1 MLGSL
6 ARTCSR
12 AHVEAD
18 DDCVG
23 RGGQRYVGLGH
34 ATHGRVDDLNLDL
47 GLVHL
52 LERVAQRFDG
62 ALNVGLH
69 DQVELGRA
77 LFDAVEEV
85 VEAHMALG
93 LLFLQA
99 GTHRTLFSEFAG
111 IALVFEHAELVAR
124 GRNARQAQNLN
135 GVGRRSLL
143 GMIAVR
149 IDKRADATVALASD
163 NGIARLERAALHEH
177 GSHRAAALVEV
188 RFDNEA
194 RSQSVGVGLELKDVS
209 LKDDGLEQVVDAEL
223 LLRGNVHEHVGAAP
237 LFGDNSMLDEF
248 LTHAVGLR
256 AGLIDLVH
264 GNHNRHVCG
273 LSVVDS
279 LDSLGHN
286 AVVGGNHQNDD
297 VGHLGAASTHGGKC
311 LVARRVD
318 EGDLATIDV
327 DDRST
332 DVLRNA
338 ASLTRRDAG
347 VSNGVEQRRFAVVDV
362 AHNGNHGRTRLE
374 VFFLVVVHDGEFL
387 FRRHDA
393 HLAAHVVGDEF
404 DELVAHG
411 LGDGK
416 GLAEQEQALD
426 HVARG
431 NAEQVGEFAHGGT
444 LHDLDD
450 ILVEHQAGIDTAL
463 HCLLGNALA
472 LSGLTLFLALL
483 TTAFAFV
490 IRRGSNG
497 GTRFGEHLVTL
508 HLLGLNG
515 HLGIT
520 VFAVVGKLGNVGLEM
535 VASALASALGILLI
549 ARSGIVVAR
558 RTGCLLGGKTVLL
571 GLDLRKQRV
580 EGRLAWR
587 GGRSG
592 LRATLSGGFRGRLFR
607 TAVRQG
613 LGNSLLL
620 GDFGS
625 EFRGARVLRGLLAT
639 MLSGGLLLLDL
650 AGQARKARIHRRRG
664 RALGLLGGSGRS
676 GSFALCC
683 GIMLATRALLGAKL
697 TLALDGGTTRAL
709 LFGLLLVGGSLF
721 GLGLCGRFGIH
732 ARSCFGAELGSECLT
747 DFFYVGLGKDA
758 CVALRGDLEILDARE
773 QHLAVH
779 AEFLRQL
786 MNSHAGHMVLLV
798 SSPAMLFA
806 VGMDAAEAASRTC
819 MVAARGAV
827 FGDICA
833 EFALFNVL
841 FLVEQEV
848 FFVHGRRSV
857 EACRFDVNVPAGQAR
872 GEAGILALLANGERE
887 LIVGDDDGGVVFI
900 LVDNDAVHASR
911 AQGLSDVLRGIFVP
925 LNDVDALVAKLFDNH
940 AHARALGANAR
951 ANRVEVGLAAC
962 DGDFGAGAGLTGDG
976 FDFDH
981 AVINLGHFELEK
993 ATDEIG
999 MRTRHDDGGTRRFAT
1014 GTGLEGVG
1022 VAHIDDEYLDALVV
1036 AIVLAHRAF
1045 VALVGVALLVVMR
1058 KLGLDAIA
1066 NLHDGEVGRS
1076 LKHGGGHD
1084 IAHAVAELFV
1094 NALTARFANHGGDN
1108 AFCILSSDAAHAFG
1122 GDVAL
1127 FELGVFAS
1135 LLVRLANRN
1144 ELVDIDLARSAVD
1157 GDASVP
1163 LKVKNVLVAL
1173 GKRRLKTL
1181 DKIELVDLLLVRQDL
1196 QGLHKLGC
1204 HCLPSSSQ

>member
-1 MLGSL
+1 M
-6 ARTCSR
+6 
-12 AHVEAD
+12 D
-18 DDCVG
+18 
-23 RGGQRYVGLGH
+23 
-34 ATHGRVDDLNLDL
+34 LDL

-62 ALNVGLH
+62 TLNVGLD

-77 LFDAVEEV
+77 LFDAIEEV

-93 LLFLQA
+93 LLLLQA
-99 GTHRTLFSEFAG
+99 GTHRTLFSELAG

-124 GRNARQAQNLN
+124 GGNARQAQNLN
-135 GVGRRSLL
+135 RVGRRSLL
-143 GMIAVR
+143 GMVAMRV
-149 IDKRADATVALASD
+149 DKRADATVALASD

-177 GSHRAAALVEV
+177 GSHRAATLVEV

-194 RSQSVGVGLELKDVS
+194 GGQSIGVSLELKNVS
-209 LKDDGLEQVVDAEL
+209 LKDDGLKQIVDAKL

-237 LFGDNSMLDEF
+237 LFGDDAMLDE
-248 LTHAVGLR
+248 LLAHAVGLR
-256 AGLIDLVH
+256 AGLVDLVH
-264 GNHNRHVCG
+264 GNHDRHVCG
-273 LSVVDS
+273 LRVVDS
-279 LDSLGHN
+279 LNRLGHN

-347 VSNGVEQRRFAVVDV
+347 VANGVEQRRFAMVDV
-362 AHNGNHGRTRLE
+362 THNGNHGRTRLE

-393 HLAAHVVGDEF
+393 HLAAHIVGDEL
-404 DELVAHG
+404 DKLVAHG

-431 NAEQVGEFAHGGT
+431 NAEQIGEFAHSGT

-450 ILVEHQAGIDTAL
+450 ILVEHQAGIDATL

-472 LSGLTLFLALL
+472 LSGLTLFLTLL

-490 IRRGSNG
+490 IRCGSNG
-497 GTRFGEHLVTL
+497 GTRFGEHLVAL

-520 VFAVVGKLGNVGLEM
+520 IFAVVGKLGNIGLEM
-535 VASALASALGILLI
+535 VASTLASALGILLI

-558 RTGCLLGGKTVLL
+558 RTGCLLGGKAVLL

-580 EGRLAWR
+580 EGRLARR

-592 LRATLSGGFRGRLFR
+592 LRATLGSGFRGRLFR
-607 TAVRQG
+607 TTVRQG

-620 GDFGS
+620 GNLGS
-625 EFRGARVLRGLLAT
+625 EFRGARILRGLLAT

-650 AGQARKARIHRRRG
+650 ASQARKARIHRRRG

-676 GSFALCC
+676 RSFALCS
-683 GIMLATRALLGAKL
+683 GIMVATRTLLGAKL
-697 TLALDGGTTRAL
+697 TLALDGGTTRTL

-721 GLGLCGRFGIH
+721 GLSLGGCFGIH
-732 ARSCFGAELGSECLT
+732 ARSCLGAELGSERLT

-758 CVALRGDLEILDARE
+758 CVALRGDLKILDARE

-806 VGMDAAEAASRTC
+806 VGMDAAETASRTC

-848 FFVHGRRSV
+848 FFVHGCRSV

-872 GEAGILALLANGERE
+872 GEASILALLANGERE

-900 LVDNDAVHASR
+900 LVDDDAVHASG
-911 AQGLSDVLRGIFVP
+911 AQSLSNVLRGIFVP
-925 LNDVDALVAKLFDNH
+925 LNNVDALVAKLFDNH

-951 ANRVEVGLAAC
+951 ANRVEIGLAAC
-962 DGDFGAGAGLTGDG
+962 DGDLGAGARLTGDG
-976 FDFDH
+976 FNFDH

-993 ATDEIG
+993 TTDEVG
-999 MRTRHDDGGTRRFAT
+999 VRTGHDDGGTRRFAT

-1022 VAHIDDEYLDALVV
+1022 VAHIDDEHLDALVV
-1036 AIVLAHRAF
+1036 AIVLAHRTL
-1045 VALVGVALLVVMR
+1045 VALVGVALLIVMR

-1066 NLHDGEVGRS
+1066 NLHDGEVGRR

-1084 IAHAVAELFV
+1084 VAHAVAELFV

-1108 AFCILSSDAAHAFG
+1108 ALCILSGDAAHAFG
-1122 GDVAL
+1122 SDVAL
-1127 FELGVFAS
+1127 FELGIFAG

-1144 ELVDIDLARSAVD
+1144 KLVDIDLARSAVD

-1181 DKIELVDLLLVRQDL
+1181 DKIELVNLLLVRQGL